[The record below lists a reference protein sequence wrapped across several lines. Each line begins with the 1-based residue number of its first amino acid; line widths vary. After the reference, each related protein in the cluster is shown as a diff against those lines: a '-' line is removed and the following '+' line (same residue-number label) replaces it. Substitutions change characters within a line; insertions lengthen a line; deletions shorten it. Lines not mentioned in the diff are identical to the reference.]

1 MCTNDQFKAEGKRA
15 FHQDKNPIKS
25 NPYPNTSRVRAHDLW
40 LEGWRDA
47 AIEHVQKKASPFVQ
61 PRSN

>member
-15 FHQDKNPIKS
+15 FHPDKNPIKS

-47 AIEHVQKKASPFVQ
+47 SIENKKKKSI
-61 PRSN
+61 RTH